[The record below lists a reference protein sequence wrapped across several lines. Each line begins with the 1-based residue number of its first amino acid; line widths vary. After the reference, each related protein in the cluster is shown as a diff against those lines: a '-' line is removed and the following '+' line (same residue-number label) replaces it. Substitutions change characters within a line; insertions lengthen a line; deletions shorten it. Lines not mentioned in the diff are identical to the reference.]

1 MKKVHDNPIYMSQ
14 NNALSPEWLHYIKG
28 ASEISGLQWVH
39 IKLAYLNIYVLAL
52 VTVGLALKELNIENV
67 SANKKSSILRETI
80 LIPFKLT

>member
-1 MKKVHDNPIYMSQ
+1 
-14 NNALSPEWLHYIKG
+14 
-28 ASEISGLQWVH
+28 VH

-67 SANKKSSILRETI
+67 SANKKSSILREAK